1 MSQGLLFALVAIAIV
16 LAFTLSAYFYY
27 QREAGFARVATS
39 LGLGFSERDTSSV
52 RGLDFPLFHQGSG
65 TESGNLVSGTLQGA
79 AVAAFDFAYWTET
92 RDAKGMAHRQY
103 HRFLCAVT
111 DLPASCARLSIEHR
125 GLVGQLAGALG
136 IDGVQFESDTF
147 DRAYRVT
154 CDDRRFASAL
164 VDPAMIAWL
173 LDAPSQVIFQT
184 AGPHLLVASEDRRP
198 EAIPGLLHALLDFRA
213 HIPAFVATEYP
224 AGR

>member
-1 MSQGLLFALVAIAIV
+1 MPDGLLLAAIAVAVVIA
-16 LAFTLSAYFYY
+16 LTLSAHLYY

-39 LGLGFSERDTSSV
+39 LGLRFSERDTSSV
-52 RGLDFPLFHQGSG
+52 RQLDFPLFHEGNG
-65 TESGNLVSGTLQGA
+65 TESGNLVSGTLRGTP
-79 AVAAFDFAYWTET
+79 VAAFDFAYWTER
-92 RDAKGMAHRQY
+92 RDAKGFTHREY

-111 DLPASCARLSIEHR
+111 DIAASCAALSIEHR
-125 GLVGQLAGALG
+125 GLLGQVAGALG
-136 IDGVQFESDTF
+136 LDGVQFESDAF

-173 LDAPSQVIFQT
+173 LDAPSPVLFQT
-184 AGPHLLVASEDRRP
+184 VGTHLLAAAEDRRP

-213 HIPAFVATEYP
+213 HVPAFVTSEYP